1 MTRFTRLL
9 RPVLGLWLIL
19 CAVPVMAQTF
29 PKFDGLV
36 VDAANKIDPATKAQL
51 EQKLEALQKDTG
63 RQLVVATIPDLQG
76 YPIEDY
82 GNKLI
87 RYWGVGLKDV
97 NNGAILFV
105 APNEGKGQR
114 GPRLEV
120 GYGLE
125 PILTDAW
132 SSQMI
137 RTLMLPRLRE
147 SGDISGALNAG
158 ADAVIAQL
166 RASPEEAK
174 ARVAEA
180 AKQFDR
186 QNRRGGGNSDGFPIL
201 IVLVVFIGG
210 FVLLSILRRRQGQRF
225 HDDDDDDRG
234 GGGGRRGGGGWP
246 IILWGPGWGSGGG
259 SGGGWSSGG
268 SDGGS
273 DGSWFGGGFTGG
285 GGGSG
290 GGGGASGDW

>member
-1 MTRFTRLL
+1 ML

-19 CAVPVMAQTF
+19 CAVPVMAQSF
-29 PKFDGLV
+29 PKLDGLV
-36 VDAANKIDPATKAQL
+36 VDAAGKIDPATKAQL
-51 EQKLEALQKDTG
+51 EQKLQALQKDTG

-76 YPIEDY
+76 RPIEDY

-147 SGDISGALNAG
+147 SSDISGALNAG

-186 QNRRGGGNSDGFPIL
+186 QNRRGGGDSDGFPIL

-234 GGGGRRGGGGWP
+234 GGGGRRGGGWP

>member
-1 MTRFTRLL
+1 MTRSSRLL
-9 RPVLGLWLIL
+9 RPILGLWLIL
-19 CAVPVMAQTF
+19 CAVPVMAQSF

-76 YPIEDY
+76 RPIDDY
-82 GNKLI
+82 GNKLL
-87 RYWGVGLKDV
+87 RSWGVGLKDA

-158 ADAVIAQL
+158 TDAVIAQL

-174 ARVAEA
+174 AKVAEA

-186 QNRRGGGNSDGFPIL
+186 QHRRGGGDSDGFPIL
-201 IVLVVFIGG
+201 IVLVIFIGG

-225 HDDDDDDRG
+225 HDDDEDDRG
-234 GGGGRRGGGGWP
+234 GGGRRRGGGGGP